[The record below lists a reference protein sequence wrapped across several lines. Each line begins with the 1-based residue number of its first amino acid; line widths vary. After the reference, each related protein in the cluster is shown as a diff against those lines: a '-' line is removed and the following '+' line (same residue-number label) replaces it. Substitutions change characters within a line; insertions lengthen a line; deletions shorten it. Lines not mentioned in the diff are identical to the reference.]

1 MSYSNGTLHASVV
14 GEYNDNLPLANVTI
28 VGVAGEVSGVAV
40 NCGQGRG
47 QAHAGYGAWER
58 NETSEIQSR
67 YENGVV
73 YLTGLESATQGGV
86 WSSDLEINLS

>member
-28 VGVAGEVSGVAV
+28 VGAAGEVGSVAV
-40 NCGQGRG
+40 NCGQGEG
-47 QAHAGYGAWER
+47 QAHAGYGAGEG
-58 NETSEIQSR
+58 NGTSDIQSR

-73 YLTGLESATQGGV
+73 YLTGLESMTQGGV
-86 WSSDLEINLS
+86 WSSDLEISLS